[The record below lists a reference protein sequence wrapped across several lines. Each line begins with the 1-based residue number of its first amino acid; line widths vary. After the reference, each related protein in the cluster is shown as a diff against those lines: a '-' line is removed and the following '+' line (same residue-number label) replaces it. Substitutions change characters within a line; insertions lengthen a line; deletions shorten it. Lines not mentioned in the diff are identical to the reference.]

1 MDPPCSNP
9 ARILPYWHEGAARP
23 ATNKGSSPRPGVH
36 RVSVPQ
42 YLVRLRFE
50 LGFITFR
57 RNQASPGA
65 RGHAFVRY
73 GSSRIKKGPQWFRGS
88 GHGTRSDESH
98 EKLWQTR
105 VRGNFGTMLTGRRL
119 RQTPSTPYSFAA
131 GASAGDGATSA
142 ASAAAVI
149 LLAPR
154 RPELR
159 APAELFDS
167 TKSAMRGTISARNR
181 EPLNTP

>member
-23 ATNKGSSPRPGVH
+23 ATNKGSSRRPGVH
-36 RVSVPQ
+36 RVSAPQ

-105 VRGNFGTMLTGRRL
+105 VRGNFETTLTGRRL
-119 RQTPSTPYSFAA
+119 RQTMSTPYSFAA
-131 GASAGDGATSA
+131 GGSAGDGA
-142 ASAAAVI
+142 ASAARGGAGI
-149 LLAPR
+149 LVAPR
-154 RPELR
+154 RPQPPGP
-159 APAELFDS
+159 PALFC
-167 TKSAMRGTISARNR
+167 
-181 EPLNTP
+181 